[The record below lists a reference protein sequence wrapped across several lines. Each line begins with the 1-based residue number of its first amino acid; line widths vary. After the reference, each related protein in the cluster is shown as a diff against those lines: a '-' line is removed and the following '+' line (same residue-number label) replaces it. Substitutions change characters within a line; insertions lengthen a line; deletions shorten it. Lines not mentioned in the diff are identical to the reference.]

1 MNLRLDPRS
10 GVPIYVQII
19 NQIKYLVA
27 SGQLEPAAQLP
38 TIRQLAVNLTIDPN
52 TVARAYMELDR
63 EGIISTQQGR
73 GTFVSGRE
81 KQADLAE
88 LRRHRLRAI
97 VRSAV
102 SEALGL
108 GFSAQEIMA
117 AMEAELKESQEKQ

>member
-10 GVPIYVQII
+10 GVPIYVQVI

-27 SGQLEPAAQLP
+27 SGQLEPGAQLP

-73 GTFVSGRE
+73 GTFVSDRE

-88 LRRHRLRAI
+88 LRRQRLRTI

-117 AMEAELKESQEKQ
+117 AMEGELKESQQKQ

>member
-10 GVPIYVQII
+10 GVPIYVQIV
-19 NQIKYLVA
+19 NQIKYMVA
-27 SGQLEPAAQLP
+27 SGQLEPGAQLP

-81 KQADLAE
+81 KHADLAE
-88 LRRHRLRAI
+88 LRRQRLGAI
-97 VRSAV
+97 VRSAI

-108 GFSAQEIMA
+108 GFSAQEMMA
-117 AMEAELKESQEKQ
+117 AIEEELKESQQKQ